1 VTSSGTPGHASCANV
16 GVLLPN
22 SSDPRWQHQDGPL
35 LTAMITQ
42 QLPGAKVTVDN
53 AGGSASTQLSQAT
66 ADLGAGDCI
75 LVVSPADPAAAA
87 QIVSQAAAKKVP
99 VIAYDQLIE
108 SKDTSYVVAFDE
120 VKIGTLQAQYIT
132 DHYSSYVN
140 GTSGNTAL
148 INGDQSTRSLQRLQA
163 VASQLDP
170 LFTNKTLRKVYD
182 QLTPGDSPA
191 TAQNEMEGALVANQ
205 NNIQIAYAADDG
217 LAAAVI
223 QALRAVHLNG
233 KVLVTGAGATV
244 TGLQHILTGD
254 QAMTIYMNPRLEA
267 QATAQLV
274 AALARG
280 AGTAALVNG
289 SMHTADG
296 SPVPA
301 ILETPVAI
309 DKTNIK
315 DTVLADGWAT
325 SAQLCTGL
333 PAGTGGICP

>member
-1 VTSSGTPGHASCANV
+1 
-16 GVLLPN
+16 
-22 SSDPRWQHQDGPL
+22 
-35 LTAMITQ
+35 
-42 QLPGAKVTVDN
+42 
-53 AGGSASTQLSQAT
+53 
-66 ADLGAGDCI
+66 
-75 LVVSPADPAAAA
+75 
-87 QIVSQAAAKKVP
+87 
-99 VIAYDQLIE
+99 
-108 SKDTSYVVAFDE
+108 
-120 VKIGTLQAQYIT
+120 
-132 DHYSSYVN
+132 
-140 GTSGNTAL
+140 
-148 INGDQSTRSLQRLQA
+148 
-163 VASQLDP
+163 
-170 LFTNKTLRKVYD
+170 
-182 QLTPGDSPA
+182 
-191 TAQNEMEGALVANQ
+191 
-205 NNIQIAYAADDG
+205 
-217 LAAAVI
+217 
-223 QALRAVHLNG
+223 
-233 KVLVTGAGATV
+233 VTGAGATV